1 MLSFNV
7 RSAARQERLTL
18 MRVRSA
24 QWISMYG
31 LDSEH
36 RASPK
41 RRNAPW
47 LAFPR
52 SANPL
57 PLSPLALDEPSP
69 IAGPTGS
76 LNRER
81 GMIGWIS
88 VPLSHDLCAAKRA
101 AHRNQIVT
109 LVQFEHT
116 FCSVALDCWTV
127 VNLSGPVK
135 TFRS

>member
-1 MLSFNV
+1 
-7 RSAARQERLTL
+7 

-31 LDSEH
+31 LDSED

-41 RRNAPW
+41 TRRGR

-57 PLSPLALDEPSP
+57 PLGPLALDEPSP

-88 VPLSHDLCAAKRA
+88 VALSHDLCAAKRA

-116 FCSVALDCWTV
+116 LCSVALDCWTV